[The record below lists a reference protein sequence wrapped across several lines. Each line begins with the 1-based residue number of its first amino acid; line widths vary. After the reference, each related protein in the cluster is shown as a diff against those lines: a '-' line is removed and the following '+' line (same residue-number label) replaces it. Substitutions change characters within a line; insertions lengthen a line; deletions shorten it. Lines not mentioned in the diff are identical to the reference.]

1 MSVWE
6 LDSPVKSSRWQQGCV
21 IFFYVMA
28 LVAVWVAYIPLWLA
42 LMLSVLLG
50 VLFVGQHRA
59 SKKRVITRL
68 STEQEQW
75 FIYLVTGQ
83 RLKVALEDV
92 FLWRY
97 LVVLRCKSH
106 ALAVPYQLILF
117 PDSLDAGDYRKLQAR
132 LRLMD
137 T

>member
-50 VLFVGQHRA
+50 VLFVGQHR
-59 SKKRVITRL
+59 L

-117 PDSLDAGDYRKLQAR
+117 PDSLNAGDYRKLQAR

>member
-6 LDSPVKSSRWQQGCV
+6 LDTPVKLSRWQQGCV
-21 IFFYVMA
+21 AFFYVMA
-28 LVAVWVAYIPLWLA
+28 LVAVCVAYIPLWLA

-59 SKKRVITRL
+59 SKAQIITRL

-75 FIYLVTGQ
+75 FIYLATGQ
-83 RLKVALEDV
+83 RLKVQLQTV

-117 PDSLDAGDYRKLQAR
+117 PDSLNAGDYRKLQAR
-132 LRLMD
+132 LRLCS
-137 T
+137 

>member
-6 LDSPVKSSRWQQGCV
+6 LDSPVKPSRWQQGCV
-21 IFFYVMA
+21 AFFYVMA

-50 VLFVGQHRA
+50 VLFLGQHRA
-59 SKKRVITRL
+59 SKKQVITRL
-68 STEQEQW
+68 STEQAQW
-75 FIYLVTGQ
+75 FIYLATGQ
-83 RLKVALEDV
+83 RLKVELQTV

-106 ALAVPYQLILF
+106 ALAMPYQLILF
-117 PDSLDAGDYRKLQAR
+117 PDSLTQEDYRKLQVR
-132 LRLMD
+132 LRLLNQ
-137 T
+137 

>member
-6 LDSPVKSSRWQQGCV
+6 LDSPVKPSRWQQGCV

-75 FIYLVTGQ
+75 FIYLVDRTAFKSGI
-83 RLKVALEDV
+83 RRCVFVALFGGV
-92 FLWRY
+92 TL
-97 LVVLRCKSH
+97 
-106 ALAVPYQLILF
+106 
-117 PDSLDAGDYRKLQAR
+117 
-132 LRLMD
+132 
-137 T
+137 